1 VPRGEG
7 YNGLVGTYVSAS
19 CSRAVML
26 SSSAVRLTMFWGAA
40 VTKDDN
46 AKIAVVIDVKEGIE
60 WKKW

>member
-1 VPRGEG
+1 
-7 YNGLVGTYVSAS
+7 
-19 CSRAVML
+19 
-26 SSSAVRLTMFWGAA
+26 MFWGAA